1 MSATKLFKTASFEA
15 ELATAMA
22 ENLRANRIE
31 KKHSFDKLASA
42 VDHLQAAA
50 EIFDDTGFYA
60 EAEAL
65 TKVLE
70 ALAERSQLN
79 KKKV

>member
-1 MSATKLFKTASFEA
+1 MSATKLFKTASIEN

-22 ENLRANRIE
+22 ERLQANRVE
-31 KKHSFDKLASA
+31 KKHSFERLASA
-42 VDHLQAAA
+42 VDHLQVAA
-50 EIFDDTGFYA
+50 EIFDDTGFHT

-65 TKVLE
+65 TRILE
-70 ALAERSQLN
+70 ALAERSQLD